1 MFGVRIIAFAGALIG
16 AAVILPHDPAEARTH
31 RQDSYARYSQ
41 KSYVRHYRTTS
52 GQHHTRKAYAHKS
65 TRKSY
70 AHKSTRKSYA
80 HKSTRKSYAHK
91 SSQRSNARISVSAHA
106 RAGTGSRNGA
116 FAKVYAAAGPRSA
129 RGLGPRPARWC
140 GWWMR
145 TQKGGGPELN
155 LARNWKGWGRPSGP
169 QVGAVVVWSH
179 HVGVIT
185 GRTAGG
191 QWIVKSGND
200 GGRVRERPRSVAG
213 AVFRVA

>member
-1 MFGVRIIAFAGALIG
+1 MFGVRIIAVAGALFG
-16 AAVILPHDPAEARTH
+16 AAIILPHDPAEARTH
-31 RQDSYARYSQ
+31 RQDSYSRYLP
-41 KSYVRHYRTTS
+41 KSYVRHHRGSYAQ
-52 GQHHTRKAYAHKS
+52 QHH

-70 AHKSTRKSYA
+70 AHKSMGKSYA
-80 HKSTRKSYAHK
+80 HKSKGKSYAYKPKGK
-91 SSQRSNARISVSAHA
+91 SYAYKSTRQASPSIQVKA
-106 RAGTGSRNGA
+106 T
-116 FAKVYAAAGPRSA
+116 AAAA
-129 RGLGPRPARWC
+129 VGPRPARWC

-145 TQKGGGPELN
+145 TQKGGGSELN
-155 LARNWKGWGRPSGP
+155 LARNWKSWGRPSGP

-179 HVGVIT
+179 HVGMIT